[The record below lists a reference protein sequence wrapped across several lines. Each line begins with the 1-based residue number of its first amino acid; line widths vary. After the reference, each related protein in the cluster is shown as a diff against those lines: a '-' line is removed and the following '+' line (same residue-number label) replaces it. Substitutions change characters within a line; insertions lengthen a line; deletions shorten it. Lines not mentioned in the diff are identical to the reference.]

1 MRKPSRF
8 LRILATLG
16 MLAGLLAVLGGTPAA
31 AAAPSPGWDPGV
43 APGNLFFS
51 IGGAQEVYFP
61 WVYNNDSFG
70 LGEANGSVT
79 VQNLTHVDGYVF
91 FYVGDGDG
99 WTYTSYANLAG
110 GASKTFSAASI
121 GVPAP
126 GAPVM
131 AAIYEEKIS
140 YDGTKYVCEGDYGHD
155 INADGDFNDCDYI
168 AVRKNVLVPLW
179 AAGLVKSAVAGAGLP
194 YTTSA
199 DSSVSGYNGLSG
211 AEVELDR
218 NDDLAD
224 GVYIPIVQTNDGP
237 GGAWD
242 TRVTVANLGDNANAG
257 VTLRFFPNNGDG
269 SGSLQTG
276 WQENVLISV
285 GAVYQLTLSDLVPT
299 GWTGS
304 VHIYSDDRIGAIAD
318 RYKVGTNMWLT
329 NIGSQA
335 SFEVQPGAYCGEG
348 GCGVDING
356 GLWYPFAGQYVL
368 FAPLVYMDYNG
379 WNTGFSVANLVSA
392 DNNINIQYVHNG
404 NAIQVL
410 TQRLSAHGM
419 ITAYRPS
426 QPDQDQNQ
434 QNVMFDQVA
443 GALILSDYP
452 VAAAVDA
459 VKYFGNDNN
468 VGQAMTYN
476 ATAALS
482 TAQAMPLVQKG
493 NPATGMGAT
502 SGLALLNPLP
512 LPNSMAVTWLNQSG
526 YNAANFGTST
536 IIVPAQSI
544 GIAYTMTQHNLPNGY
559 YGSAVVHANLPFTMV
574 SANVDYQV
582 QGDGSVIWNGYN
594 PCGLFRAFQEDCVW
608 GWPEQPGL
616 ATLTKIV
623 VDKEGNPIAGVKVT
637 FDGRDVNGD
646 LQNGEGYTDADGVV
660 SWNSLVAGTYN
671 INVVGAPAGYMFGP
685 DSDLS
690 DTKILLIEGAS
701 VTKTNIVTLIRLT
714 ATITK
719 TVVSQPEN
727 GYPMVGMTVAVYAA
741 ASCPA
746 LGSTV
751 AGTSGALASGT
762 TDDNGQVE
770 LTFDVAAGGTA
781 VCVVVINGSGK
792 VVSVD
797 SGLTYGPAATDE
809 ITNVV
814 AATATI
820 TKTVVRPGPADGA
833 DIPIEGVAVALYGG
847 GSCPAVGATAG
858 TTGRLAT
865 GTTDVNGEVDLTIDV
880 ATTGA
885 SVCLV
890 VLDANNKVVSLDS
903 SVPMLYPGDT
913 VEITNEIE
921 TSLDIWVTA
930 GFTALNQ
937 VAIYVFTGA
946 CPASP
951 GTTGAYWSQALQ
963 TTYLTV
969 PLLRPAQ
976 FHLSFPPGPFCVAVD
991 AYYNGSINTWSG
1003 GTILLGDPEEIGL
1016 AGSDVVVAPQL
1027 FSPYAKITIQP

>member
-1 MRKPSRF
+1 MKKPSRF
-8 LRILATLG
+8 LRVVATLG

-179 AAGLVKSAVAGAGLP
+179 AAGLVKSAVAGASLP

-211 AEVELDR
+211 AEVGRFDEHYL
-218 NDDLAD
+218 
-224 GVYIPIVQTNDGP
+224 PIVQTNSGP

-242 TRVTVANLGDNANAG
+242 TRVTVANLRGDANAG
-257 VTLRFFPNNGDG
+257 VELRFFPNNGDG

-276 WQENVLISV
+276 WQQSVLV
-285 GAVYQLTLSDLVPT
+285 NPGAVYQLTLSDWVPE
-299 GWTGS
+299 GWTGA
-304 VHIYSDDRIGAIAD
+304 VHIYSDTAVGVIAD
-318 RYKVGTNMWLT
+318 RYKAGTNMWLT
-329 NIGSQA
+329 NTGSNA
-335 SFEVQPGAYCGEG
+335 NFEWDNSLYG
-348 GCGVDING
+348 I
-356 GLWYPFAGQYVL
+356 FTGQYVL

-443 GALILSDYP
+443 GALILSDAP
-452 VAAAVDA
+452 VAVAVDA

-512 LPNSMAVTWLNQSG
+512 LPNAMAVTWLNQSG

-594 PCGLFRAFQEDCVW
+594 PCGLFRAYQEDCVW

-637 FDGRDVNGD
+637 FDGQDVNGD
-646 LQNGEGYTDADGVV
+646 LQNGEGYTDADGIV
-660 SWNSLVAGTYN
+660 SWSSLVAGTYN

-741 ASCPA
+741 ADCPA
-746 LGSTV
+746 LGDTV
-751 AGTSGALASGT
+751 ADTSGALASGT
-762 TDDNGQVE
+762 TDANGQVE
-770 LTFDVAAGGTA
+770 LTFDVSVGGTA

-847 GSCPAVGATAG
+847 GSCPAVGTTAV
-858 TTGRLAT
+858 LANALT
-865 GTTDVNGEVDLTIDV
+865 SGTTDANGEVALTIDV

-903 SVPMLYPGDT
+903 SVPMLYPGDDVQVWNKIST
-913 VEITNEIE
+913 F
-921 TSLDIWVTA
+921 LDVWLA
-930 GFTALNQ
+930 NGFWLSIDG
-937 VAIYVFTGA
+937 VAIFVFDHA
-946 CPASP
+946 CPAGGP
-951 GTTGAYWSQALQ
+951 GTSGAFWKATRVPAMMAPTQWSI
-963 TTYLTV
+963 
-969 PLLRPAQ
+969 PI
-976 FHLSFPPGPFCVAVD
+976 PPGPFCVAIGI
-991 AYYNGSINTWSG
+991 YNDKSVNAWAG
-1003 GTILLGDPEEIGL
+1003 GTILLGDPVETGSTS
-1016 AGSDVVVAPQL
+1016 SDVIIKPV
-1027 FSPYAKITIQP
+1027 SPGLIATITIQP